1 MHAPSTRLLDAL
13 VQHSRKMLSWVLQP
27 FIYKLPALG
36 LASSMQVHSAMI
48 SAALGGY
55 LELMLELQ
63 KYSDATL
70 YVQPDADAEGAHVEG
85 GSLGDYEEVVTD
97 DKTEL

>member
-1 MHAPSTRLLDAL
+1 
-13 VQHSRKMLSWVLQP
+13 
-27 FIYKLPALG
+27 
-36 LASSMQVHSAMI
+36 MI

-85 GSLGDYEEVVTD
+85 DSLDDYEEVVTD